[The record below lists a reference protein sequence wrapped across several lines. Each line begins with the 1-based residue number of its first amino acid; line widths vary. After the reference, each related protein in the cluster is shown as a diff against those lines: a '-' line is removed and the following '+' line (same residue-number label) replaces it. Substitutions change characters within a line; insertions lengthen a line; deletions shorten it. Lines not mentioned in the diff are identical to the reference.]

1 MTAWS
6 GVRADSGTPRS
17 QIDSDLV
24 SVLREIGIVT
34 SSCPVFLDYDY
45 DFDSDASSDQLP
57 LTATFFST
65 LSTFLAALI
74 RDFQTVTLSST
85 CFWFDSCSVFSRP
98 VPFLF

>member
-34 SSCPVFLDYDY
+34 SSCPVFLDYD
-45 DFDSDASSDQLP
+45 FDSDASSDQLP

-74 RDFQTVTLSST
+74 RDFPTWTLSST
-85 CFWFDSCSVFSRP
+85 YFAFDSCSVFSRR